1 MADVGASAAFAVPL
15 SPTGTL
21 DAGALARAAASAAA
35 AANAPTAGTI
45 HPTAVRPVEHGRLV
59 LLTREGGE
67 ASTYV
72 MTKDVV
78 VLGR

>member
-1 MADVGASAAFAVPL
+1 MADVGSSAFAVPL

-21 DAGALARAAASAAA
+21 DARALARAAAAVPS
-35 AANAPTAGTI
+35 AANAGANATI

-72 MTKDVV
+72 MTKEVV

>member
-1 MADVGASAAFAVPL
+1 MADAAAAFAVPL

-21 DAGALARAAASAAA
+21 DAGAVARATAAA
-35 AANAPTAGTI
+35 APAGAPSSSLLV
-45 HPTAVRPVEHGRLV
+45 HSTAVRPVEHGRLV

-72 MTKDVV
+72 MTKEVV

>member
-1 MADVGASAAFAVPL
+1 MADVGSSAFAVPL

-21 DAGALARAAASAAA
+21 DAGALARAAAATAAGGAAA
-35 AANAPTAGTI
+35 AAL

-72 MTKDVV
+72 MTKEVV

>member
-1 MADVGASAAFAVPL
+1 MADTAAAFAVPL

-21 DAGALARAAASAAA
+21 DAGAVVRAATAAVAAA
-35 AANAPTAGTI
+35 AAPASSLLV

-72 MTKDVV
+72 MTKEVV

>member
-1 MADVGASAAFAVPL
+1 MADVGSSAFAVPL

-21 DAGALARAAASAAA
+21 DAGALARAAAAAA
-35 AANAPTAGTI
+35 PPAAAV

-72 MTKDVV
+72 MTKEVV

>member
-1 MADVGASAAFAVPL
+1 MADVGSSAFAVPL

-21 DAGALARAAASAAA
+21 DAGALARAAAASAGGAAA
-35 AANAPTAGTI
+35 AAL

-72 MTKDVV
+72 MTKEVV

>member
-1 MADVGASAAFAVPL
+1 MADVGSAFAVPL

-21 DAGALARAAASAAA
+21 DASALARAAAAATAPA
-35 AANAPTAGTI
+35 ASTI

-67 ASTYV
+67 ASTSV

>member
-1 MADVGASAAFAVPL
+1 MADVGSSAAAAAAFAVPL

-21 DAGALARAAASAAA
+21 DAGALARAAAAAA
-35 AANAPTAGTI
+35 PPAAAV

-59 LLTREGGE
+59 LLTREGGDE
-67 ASTYV
+67 STYV
-72 MTKDVV
+72 MTKEVV

>member
-1 MADVGASAAFAVPL
+1 MADVAGFAVPL

-21 DAGALARAAASAAA
+21 DTSALARGRAAA
-35 AANAPTAGTI
+35 AAGATAPVV

-72 MTKDVV
+72 MTKEIV